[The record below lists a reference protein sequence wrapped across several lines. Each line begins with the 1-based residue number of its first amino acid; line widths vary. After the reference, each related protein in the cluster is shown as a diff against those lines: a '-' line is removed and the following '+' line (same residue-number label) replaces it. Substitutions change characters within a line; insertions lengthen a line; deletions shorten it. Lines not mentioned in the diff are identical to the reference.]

1 MLNVKRCDYGSYTK
15 NYLNRNAGKSLSLQ
29 SSPIHQANPG
39 GYSRS
44 TNSTPQH
51 FYKQHLTHEK
61 NAYNY
66 LDSNEETNLEDYL
79 EFEHGSSLDEDLN
92 CELNNQNSSN
102 DDEYD
107 NSEESNDGE
116 HCGKTIYGKQRFKLN
131 GKLASALQTRIK
143 HSKSYQ
149 NEFFDLDTS
158 PSPISVLDKP
168 TSLSLSGNNL
178 TNLNNRPN
186 KPDPISPRTKKFEMF
201 IMTGNHIINLSRS
214 NSEENPMIFADI
226 ANFRTDKSVLNK
238 QKVRR
243 FKEER
248 RNSKVNN
255 SDQMRECLSPEID
268 ERRSVNCDKTSCD
281 SGNSGDRASS
291 PSGDEPV
298 TNQLEL
304 ENNSINERL
313 TSNFKEDEK
322 DENLVVTPDKSSLES
337 TSTPAD
343 DPKDDQKDDPKT
355 DESADDDETSD
366 SRKSSDD
373 EKNEETVQSLPDE
386 SAKPSFSLPLASL
399 EETAN
404 RRYPTFIQQP
414 CDDLSPIGE
423 HPSLHQKAIDEASAH
438 RLARRLYNL
447 DKFKKADIA
456 RHLSKNNDYC
466 STVAQEYCKF
476 FDFTD
481 MSLIEALRQFLSKF
495 CLVGETQERE
505 RVLLHFSKRFYTC
518 NPSAFS
524 STDSVYT
531 LTCAIMM
538 LNSDLHG
545 EVGSDSGSSNF
556 ESEAILICWSGR
568 LIKLSFPLLPSV

>member
-29 SSPIHQANPG
+29 SSPIHQPNPG

-51 FYKQHLTHEK
+51 FYKQHLGREHEK
-61 NAYNY
+61 NGGYNY

-116 HCGKTIYGKQRFKLN
+116 HNCGKTIYSKQRLKLN
-131 GKLASALQTRIK
+131 GKLASALYDQTRIK

-149 NEFFDLDTS
+149 NDFFDLDT
-158 PSPISVLDKP
+158 PPGQISLLDKP

-178 TNLNNRPN
+178 NNLNNRLN
-186 KPDPISPRTKKFEMF
+186 QSKPESISPRTKKFEMF

-226 ANFRTDKSVLNK
+226 ANFRTDKGVLNK
-238 QKVRR
+238 QKIRK
-243 FKEER
+243 FKEEKR
-248 RNSKVNN
+248 KGNSKVNN
-255 SDQMRECLSPEID
+255 SDQMRECLSPEIEA
-268 ERRSVNCDKTSCD
+268 ERRSANCDKASCD
-281 SGNSGDRASS
+281 RIGSD
-291 PSGDEPV
+291 DEQVANP
-298 TNQLEL
+298 LEL

-313 TSNFKEDEK
+313 TSNFKDDQTDDR
-322 DENLVVTPDKSSLES
+322 DENLIATSYNGRSSLEL
-337 TSTPAD
+337 TCQPT
-343 DPKDDQKDDPKT
+343 DDQKEESS
-355 DESADDDETSD
+355 DEEDETSD

-373 EKNEETVQSLPDE
+373 EKNEDTVESLPGE
-386 SAKPSFSLPLASL
+386 SSQAKQSFSLPLVSD
-399 EETAN
+399 ENSPAN

-414 CDDLSPIGE
+414 AEAADLSPIGE
-423 HPSLHQKAIDEASAH
+423 QPSLHQKSIDEASAH

-456 RHLSKNNDYC
+456 RHLSKNNEYC
-466 STVAQEYCKF
+466 STVAQEYCNF
-476 FDFTD
+476 FDFND

-505 RVLLHFSKRFYTC
+505 RVLLHFSKRFFVC
-518 NPSAFS
+518 NPAAFS
-524 STDSVYT
+524 SPDSVYT

-545 EVGSDSGSSNF
+545 EVR
-556 ESEAILICWSGR
+556 ESILIE
-568 LIKLSFPLLPSV
+568 FQN